1 MLLAVPATTGEAEE
15 SSRSSK
21 QKQYVPLWYVSEGD
35 HAATVAGVHGGNKD
49 MSLRALPLVL
59 VAGACVGEGPE
70 IDIGWV
76 DKTLGHGS
84 SDRFCRVLND
94 NRSMVSGI
102 MHTGSAGFGSL
113 RRSMRRSL
121 NRNRQ
126 GQQNYLVA
134 LLICIAG
141 WDLSLSLQGYEA
153 ADCEQQRSS
162 NNRQLSPTAWSR
174 SSRRSSIRKST

>member
-1 MLLAVPATTGEAEE
+1 MSAFRWVENILVVDAGKLPAHIIRRAKNLAAGLFGLNKCDSLMREHSEVPDLCRTCPFAGFA
-15 SSRSSK
+15 
-21 QKQYVPLWYVSEGD
+21 VVSEGD

-59 VAGACVGEGPE
+59 VAGACVGEGPD

-134 LLICIAG
+134 LLICTYRG
-141 WDLSLSLQGYEA
+141 VG
-153 ADCEQQRSS
+153 
-162 NNRQLSPTAWSR
+162 P
-174 SSRRSSIRKST
+174 